1 MDRILSSHGDAM
13 KIEKPTKR
21 MTLREHLTH
30 VEKCARDLA
39 EHFKENLL
47 PTTGE
52 FRDLSRPVRKRSA
65 FPTRLA
71 LQNML
76 AKLEQSGTEAMMLCG
91 YVLEELKTIA
101 ETTKREVQSR

>member
-1 MDRILSSHGDAM
+1 MRSPLGAVM
-13 KIEKPTKR
+13 KIDKPTKR

-30 VEKCARDLA
+30 TEKCARDLA
-39 EHFKENLL
+39 EHFKEALV
-47 PTTGE
+47 PCTTE
-52 FRDLSRPVRKRSA
+52 YRDLTRPTRKRSA

-91 YVLEELKTIA
+91 YVLEEMRTIA
-101 ETTKREVQSR
+101 ETTKREIQSR

>member
-1 MDRILSSHGDAM
+1 M

-30 VEKCARDLA
+30 TEKCARDLA
-39 EHFKENLL
+39 EHFKEALV
-47 PTTGE
+47 PCTTE

-65 FPTRLA
+65 FPTRMA

-91 YVLEELKTIA
+91 YVLEEMKTIA
-101 ETTKREVQSR
+101 ETTKREIQTR

>member
-1 MDRILSSHGDAM
+1 M
-13 KIEKPTKR
+13 KIERSTKR

-30 VEKCARDLA
+30 TEKCTRDLA
-39 EHFKENLL
+39 EHFKESLV
-47 PTTGE
+47 PATSE
-52 FRDLSRPVRKRSA
+52 FRDLSRPVRKRSG
-65 FPTRLA
+65 FPSRMA